1 MELIYFLIIIALFYV
16 FIAMLFDIKT
26 KEVPDW
32 LSYSLIIISLGI
44 EGIYSL
50 FTKNYW
56 IIIYGL
62 IGASICFLFG
72 CLMYYT
78 KQWGGGDSKLL
89 IGLGAIFS
97 YDLKNILEL
106 KIPFLAILIVNIII
120 CGGIYTI
127 IYGLYLIIKNFKEIH
142 KRIENKHKLYFFS
155 IIILLFII
163 NIIFY
168 KFFTYLII
176 FSSLILFFTIFL
188 YFAKILEKIIFI
200 KKISIDKLREG
211 DWINEDIKINNE
223 VLCSKNSSG
232 ITKKDIMN
240 LKKNKIKYVIV
251 KEGIP
256 FIPGFFLGLV
266 VSLTFKEFF
275 IF

>member
-78 KQWGGGDSKLL
+78 KQWGGGDS
-89 IGLGAIFS
+89 
-97 YDLKNILEL
+97 
-106 KIPFLAILIVNIII
+106 
-120 CGGIYTI
+120 
-127 IYGLYLIIKNFKEIH
+127 
-142 KRIENKHKLYFFS
+142 
-155 IIILLFII
+155 
-163 NIIFY
+163 
-168 KFFTYLII
+168 
-176 FSSLILFFTIFL
+176 
-188 YFAKILEKIIFI
+188 
-200 KKISIDKLREG
+200 
-211 DWINEDIKINNE
+211 
-223 VLCSKNSSG
+223 
-232 ITKKDIMN
+232 
-240 LKKNKIKYVIV
+240 
-251 KEGIP
+251 
-256 FIPGFFLGLV
+256 
-266 VSLTFKEFF
+266 
-275 IF
+275 